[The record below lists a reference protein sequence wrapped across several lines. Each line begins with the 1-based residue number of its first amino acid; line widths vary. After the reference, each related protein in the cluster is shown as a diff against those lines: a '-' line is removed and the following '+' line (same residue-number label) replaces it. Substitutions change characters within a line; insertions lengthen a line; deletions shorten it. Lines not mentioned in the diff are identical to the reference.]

1 MGAAGGRIGFGN
13 GGGTGEGF
21 DGGGEP
27 GTGGGFDGG
36 GEPGT
41 GEGFDGGG
49 EPGTG
54 GGFNGGGG
62 GFGAPPEMVV
72 HVRPLAQRSAG
83 SIQSSPPEKSSP
95 KAPMPVLPSKGQ
107 DSSHHQDGAAS

>member
-27 GTGGGFDGG
+27 GTG
-36 GEPGT
+36 
-41 GEGFDGGG
+41 EGFDGV
-49 EPGTG
+49 G
-54 GGFNGGGG
+54 GGVGPGGG
-62 GFGAPPEMVV
+62 GFDAPPEMVV